1 MKINA
6 FLVACTLFAG
16 HLCFAQNDTLR
27 VLAIGNSFSQ
37 DAVEQNLH
45 EIAASKGRVFVIGNM
60 YIGGCTLERHYRNAC
75 GNAAEYDYRKITAD
89 GSFSNTKSFTLE
101 KALADEKWDVVTLQ
115 QASGRSGLP
124 DSYDPFL
131 RELIL
136 FVRARVPA
144 DARLYWHQTWAYDNG
159 AVHNE
164 FPAYQCST
172 DAMYE
177 AIAGASRMYCGKYS
191 LGVIPSG
198 TAVQNLRSY
207 EYTLT
212 RDGFHLSTGVGRY
225 PAALT
230 WYEALT
236 GDSVVGC
243 SYRPAGVSELRAAKA
258 QEAVH
263 NAVQHPFEVNEVQ
276 SDRITN
282 YDEDK
287 VPSYTLP
294 DALTMSDGRKVRS
307 VRQWENERRPE
318 LLELFTTEEFG
329 RAPGRPDNLSFELLE
344 SSGDALGGLATRK
357 QVRVRYGSRGNDY
370 MTLLI
375 YIPNGAEGPVPAFLG
390 MNFCGN
396 VAVCDDP
403 AILMPELSKIS
414 SYGICELKDRGE
426 SAENWCVETLMKS
439 GYALVTFPREDVD
452 PDYDDNFAN
461 GVQGAFLKKGEVPAP
476 DEWGTIAG
484 WAWGMSR
491 ALDYLETDPM
501 VDATKVIAIGHSRL
515 GKTALWAAASDRRFA
530 MAVSNDSGCGGAAIS
545 RRRFGETLEIIN
557 QAFPH
562 WFCDN
567 FNKYRD
573 NEDALPFDQH
583 ELIALIAPR
592 PVYVA
597 SATEDLWADPVG
609 EGIAAKEAAKVY
621 RLWGKKAGQKI
632 GRHIRPG
639 GHAILEY
646 DWVRYIEHADKWVK

>member
-1 MKINA
+1 M
-6 FLVACTLFAG
+6 ACILFAG
-16 HLCFAQNDTLR
+16 HLCIAQTDTLR

-45 EIAASKGRVFVIGNM
+45 EIAAADGRVFVIGNM
-60 YIGGCTLERHYRNAC
+60 YIGGCTLERHYRNAR
-75 GNAAEYDYRKITAD
+75 GNVAEYDYRKITAD
-89 GSFSNTKSFTLE
+89 GKFSNTKEFTLE
-101 KALADEKWDVVTLQ
+101 QALADEKWDVVTLQ
-115 QASGRSGLP
+115 QASGRSGLA
-124 DSYDPFL
+124 DSYEPFL

-144 DARLYWHQTWAYDNG
+144 DAKIYWHQTWAYDNN

-164 FPAYQCST
+164 FPAYGCST
-172 DAMYE
+172 ETMYE
-177 AIAGASRMYCGKYS
+177 GIMAASKASCEKYS
-191 LGVIPSG
+191 LGVIPTG

-225 PAALT
+225 TAALT
-230 WYEALT
+230 WYAALS
-236 GDSVVGC
+236 GRSVIGC
-243 SYRPAGVSELRAAKA
+243 PYRPAGVSELRAAKA
-258 QEAVH
+258 QEAVS
-263 NAVQHPFEVNEVQ
+263 NAIKQPFEANPVS
-276 SDRITN
+276 SDRNTF
-282 YDEDK
+282 DEEDK
-287 VPSYTLP
+287 VPAYTLP
-294 DALTMSDGRKVRS
+294 DALVTSDGRKVRS
-307 VRQWENERRPE
+307 VKQWESLRRPE
-318 LLELFTTEEFG
+318 LLELFTTEMFG
-329 RAPGRPDNLSFELLE
+329 RAPERPADLSFELLE
-344 SSGDALGGLATRK
+344 ISDCALDGLATRK

-396 VAVCDDP
+396 VGVCDDP
-403 AILMPELSKIS
+403 AILMPEPSKYS
-414 SYGICELKDRGE
+414 SYGICELKGRGE
-426 SAENWCVETLMKS
+426 SAKNWCVETLMKA
-439 GYALVTFPREDVD
+439 GYALITFPREDVD
-452 PDYDDNFAN
+452 PDFDDNFAN

-484 WAWGMSR
+484 WAWSMSR

-515 GKTALWAAASDRRFA
+515 GKTALWAAAVDQRFA

-545 RRRFGETLEIIN
+545 RRRFGETIEVIN

-567 FNKYRD
+567 FNKYRG
-573 NEDALPFDQH
+573 NEDAMPFDQH

-609 EGIAAKEAAKVY
+609 EGLAAQEAAKVY
-621 RLWGKKAGQKI
+621 RLWGKKAEQKI